1 MVGVA
6 YGVRLEGDFP
16 FNDLPLAT
24 PTGPWIKLEM
34 QRPLV
39 IPSHSGILL
48 ASHQTAGRTL
58 NWITHSED
66 CLVVRFDD
74 SFCFE
79 LWFSSNRICCY
90 AVAEVPYLLL
100 RYWILQQILPIFL
113 ILSGSFEF
121 LHGTAVST
129 LTLKEGEVPAGSSCI
144 GFHGPSHA
152 GKSTI
157 LSYFLS
163 KGHMLVTDDHLAL
176 SSTSVTEVVPS
187 TPFYRPYRAVEDL
200 GIVAENYSPT
210 PRPLKRIYLLQPA
223 AADAKVSLE
232 ELSESEAVWTFL
244 KDTQYV
250 WMDESIPGSLSLAAR
265 RFRNLSHLTR
275 QVPVLRLHVPRSM
288 ERLEEVYD
296 FVRKDLE
303 A

>member
-1 MVGVA
+1 MAGVA

-16 FNDLPLAT
+16 LHDLPLAA
-24 PTGPWIKLEM
+24 PSGPWVKLEV
-34 QRPLV
+34 RRSSS
-39 IPSHSGILL
+39 IPSYSGTLL
-48 ASHQTAGRTL
+48 VSHLTAGKTL
-58 NWITHSED
+58 SWMTISED
-66 CLVVRFDD
+66 CIVIRFDD

-79 LWFSSNRICCY
+79 IWFSSNRICCY
-90 AVAEVPYLLL
+90 ALAEVPYLLL

-129 LTLKEGEVPAGSSCI
+129 STLKEGEVPAGSSCI

-152 GKSTI
+152 GKSTL

-176 SSTSVTEVVPS
+176 SSTNVTEVVPS
-187 TPFYRPYRAVEDL
+187 TPFYRPYRGDEEL
-200 GIVAENYSPT
+200 GVVAENYSPA
-210 PRPLKRIYLLQPA
+210 PRPLKGIYLLQPA
-223 AADAKVSLE
+223 AADAEVSSE
-232 ELSESEAVWTFL
+232 ELTAPEAVWTFL

-250 WMDESIPGSLSLAAR
+250 WMDESIPGSLALAAR
-265 RFRNLSHLTR
+265 RFRNLSHLSR
-275 QVPVLRLHVPRSM
+275 QVPVRRLHVPRSM